1 MNVYNPLDIIK
12 DELLNILHKEFSDFT
27 IEELRKLIQIER
39 PPRNMGDISLKIFR
53 LSERIREKPSVVVK
67 NVGRLFRESLKSLEY
82 IEKFDS
88 PGIFLNFWINVP
100 RYGDIVYRAFSKL
113 GSRYGFVPAEKVE
126 KIIVE
131 HTSANPI
138 HPLHIGHL
146 RNSLLGDS
154 ISRLLEMRGH
164 KVSRH
169 FYIDDTGL
177 QVAYAAYG
185 YSKVKGKI
193 NERKPDHLI
202 GIIYSITTA
211 IVTIQDLKKK
221 IEEKRKR
228 NEDVTKL
235 NNKLSE
241 WLWIAEE
248 LREKYRSIFDIL
260 SEKILEDKDALK
272 KIYEINRRYE
282 EGDIQAF
289 RLIRDV
295 TEKCIEGFKQTFE
308 RLDIAFDSWDW
319 ESELTVWNGL
329 VEDVIEKLKD
339 TGLVFMDNGAL
350 VFAADKLA
358 EYKDVR
364 EELLIP
370 KNYEVLPLVLKRSD
384 GTTLYTTRDIAYSL
398 WKFKRAEKTINV
410 IAVQQTLAQMQI
422 RLALYALGAKRE
434 AKNLIH
440 YSYEM
445 VRISGKK
452 MSSRRGKYV
461 AADDLIDE
469 AISRSLKEIEGR
481 ISDVNERKNIA
492 EKVGIGAI
500 KYFFL
505 NVSPNKVLTFDWSR
519 VLDFNQNSGP
529 FVQYSY
535 VRAKSIL
542 RKAEEKEYQGLDFN
556 PEGLG
561 EEERNLI
568 VLLGEFPE
576 TVKNAADKLRPDFVA
591 LYLNTLA
598 MEFNRYYDTVPILMS
613 PNKEKLS
620 ARLGVVRMVSQTL
633 KNGMYLLG
641 FSPPE
646 KM

>member
-1 MNVYNPLDIIK
+1 MTLYNPLDVIK
-12 DELLNILHKEFSDFT
+12 NELVSVLQEEFKEFTLDELK
-27 IEELRKLIQIER
+27 KLVEVDK
-39 PPRNMGDISLKIFR
+39 PPRNMGDVSLKIFR
-53 LSERIREKPSVVVK
+53 LSEKLGEKPSDTIRRIKKVYNK
-67 NVGRLFRESLKSLEY
+67 KLESLEY
-82 IEKFDS
+82 IERFES
-88 PGIFLNFWINVP
+88 PGIFLNFWIDIQK
-100 RYGDIVYRAFSKL
+100 YGEIIYNILSSLTDK
-113 GSRYGFVPAEKVE
+113 YGFVPSERKE
-126 KIIVE
+126 RIIVE

-154 ISRLLEMRGH
+154 LSRLLMMRGH
-164 KVSRH
+164 EVRRH

-185 YSKVKGKI
+185 YSKVKGMV
-193 NERKPDHLI
+193 NDRKPDHLI

-211 IVTIQDLKKK
+211 IVTIQELKKK
-221 IEEKRKR
+221 IEERKKK
-228 NEDVTKL
+228 NEDISKL
-235 NNKLSE
+235 NNELSE
-241 WLWIAEE
+241 WMWIAKE
-248 LREKYRSIFDIL
+248 LRDKYQYIFDIL
-260 SEKILEDKDALK
+260 SEKILQDEDALE
-272 KIYEINRRYE
+272 KIYEINRKYE
-282 EGDIQAF
+282 EGEPYAF

-308 RLDIAFDSWDW
+308 RLDIKFDSWDW
-319 ESELTVWNGL
+319 ESEITVWSGL
-329 VEDVIEKLKD
+329 VEEIIDKLID
-339 TGLVFMDNGAL
+339 TGLVFRDNGAL

-358 EYKDVR
+358 EYEDVR
-364 EELLIP
+364 NTLSIP
-370 KNYEVLPLVLKRSD
+370 KKYEVLPLVLKRSD
-384 GTTLYTTRDIAYSL
+384 GTTLYMTRDIAYSL
-398 WKFKRAEKTINV
+398 WKFRKAEKVINV

-422 RLALYALGAKRE
+422 RLALYALGAKEE

-445 VRISGKK
+445 VRIPGKK

-461 AADDLIDE
+461 SADDLIDE
-469 AISRSLKEIEGR
+469 AISRSLKEIKER
-481 ISDVNERKNIA
+481 ISDERERKEIA

-505 NVSPNKVLTFDWSR
+505 SVSPNKVLTFDWSR

-535 VRAKSIL
+535 VRARSVL
-542 RKAEEKEYQGLDFN
+542 RKAEEKGFKDIVFN
-556 PEGLG
+556 SKGLG

-568 VLLGEFPE
+568 VLVGEFPE
-576 TVKNAADKLRPDFVA
+576 IVKNAADRLRPDFVA

-613 PNKEKLS
+613 PNKEKLY
-620 ARLGVVRMVSQTL
+620 ARLGVVKMVLQTL

-646 KM
+646 RM